1 MPSSFLHSDSI
12 KIIGLVVALFL
23 AKPSFADETEKYQQS
38 IGEIGKKI
46 KAISENLNA
55 NRALVATEREKLL
68 EIEQQLIKIDK
79 SMQRIDYEL
88 AKTRHESEALSLQM
102 TSLEKKQ
109 LGNREALRT
118 LLLNR
123 YKQGEPNYLKSLL
136 NQENP
141 YAVGRLNNYHS
152 YFSDAL
158 NTRFSRLNTQAV
170 EYANLK
176 QEYTETLD
184 KLEEQRQESEE
195 LASKHAKSKQARA
208 NTIAKLDNKIANNTE
223 AIKTLKG
230 DRDRL
235 RSLLT
240 QLKKQAQEMRRL
252 DELRA
257 KQEAERLAKL
267 KHQNTEPTQTIKP
280 PIRKLVKG
288 GFLKQKGRLAYP
300 VRGKLVRKFG
310 SRMPESGMR
319 SQGTFFNTSGS
330 VPVKTIFR
338 GRVLFAD
345 FLKGFGLLIIVDH
358 GDNHISLYGHND
370 RLLKQV
376 GDVVETNEAIARSG
390 VTGGLKSHG
399 LYFEIRDNATPVD
412 AAKWCL

>member
-1 MPSSFLHSDSI
+1 MPSSFLHTYTVKFISLS
-12 KIIGLVVALFL
+12 LALFL
-23 AKPSFADETEKYQQS
+23 MAPGFANETEKYQQS

-55 NRALVATEREKLL
+55 NKALVATEREKLL
-68 EIEQQLIKIDK
+68 EIEQQLRKLDK
-79 SMQRIDYEL
+79 SMQHIDYEL

-109 LGNREALRT
+109 QGNREALRT

-123 YKQGEPNYLKSLL
+123 YKQGEPNYIKSLL

-158 NTRFSRLNTQAV
+158 NQRFARLNTQAV
-170 EYANLK
+170 EYASLK
-176 QEYTETLD
+176 QEYTSTLD
-184 KLEEQRQESEE
+184 SLQKQKEESQA
-195 LASKHAKSKQARA
+195 LAAEHAKSKRARA
-208 NTIAKLDNKIANNTE
+208 NAIAKLDSKIASNTE
-223 AIKTLKG
+223 AIETLKA

-240 QLKKQAQEMRRL
+240 QLKKQAEEMRRL

-267 KHQNTEPTQTIKP
+267 KEQNTKP
-280 PIRKLVKG
+280 PQAVKPPKRKLVKG

-300 VRGKLVRKFG
+300 VNGKLVRKFG

-319 SQGTFFNTSGS
+319 SEGTFFNTSGS

-376 GDVVETNEAIARSG
+376 GDVVETNETIAQSG

-399 LYFEIRDNATPVD
+399 LYFEIRNNATPVD

>member
-1 MPSSFLHSDSI
+1 MPSSFLHINTVKTLSL
-12 KIIGLVVALFL
+12 LVTLFL
-23 AKPSFADETEKYQQS
+23 MVPSFADETEKYQQS

-55 NRALVATEREKLL
+55 NKALVVTEREKLL
-68 EIEQQLIKIDK
+68 EIEQTLSNIDK
-79 SMQRIDYEL
+79 SMQFIDYEL

-109 LGNREALRT
+109 KGNREALRL

-158 NTRFSRLNTQAV
+158 NQRFARLNTQAI
-170 EYANLK
+170 EYASLRKKYTNSLENLEK
-176 QEYTETLD
+176 
-184 KLEEQRQESEE
+184 QRQESQA
-195 LASKHAKSKQARA
+195 LATEHAKSKRARA
-208 NTIAKLDNKIANNTE
+208 NAIAKLDKKIANNTE
-223 AIKTLKG
+223 AIDTLKA

-240 QLKKQAQEMRRL
+240 QLKKQAEEMRRL

-267 KHQNTEPTQTIKP
+267 KQQKTETSKAIKP

-300 VRGKLVRKFG
+300 VTGKLVRKFG

-370 RLLKQV
+370 RLFKQV
-376 GDVVETNEAIARSG
+376 GDVVDTNETIAQSG

-399 LYFEIRDNATPVD
+399 LYFEIRNNATPID

>member
-1 MPSSFLHSDSI
+1 MPSSFLHI
-12 KIIGLVVALFL
+12 KTAKFMSLLLALFL
-23 AKPSFADETEKYQQS
+23 TVPSFANETEKYQQS

-55 NRALVATEREKLL
+55 NKELVATEREKLL
-68 EIEQQLIKIDK
+68 KIEQKLIQLDK
-79 SMQRIDYEL
+79 SMQLIDYEL

-102 TSLEKKQ
+102 TSLEAKQ
-109 LGNREALRT
+109 QGNRQALRD

-123 YKQGEPNYLKSLL
+123 YKQGESNYLKSLL

-152 YFSDAL
+152 YFSNAL
-158 NTRFSRLNTQAV
+158 NQRFKRLNTQAL
-170 EYANLK
+170 EYTNLK
-176 QEYTETLD
+176 QEYTNAL
-184 KLEEQRQESEE
+184 KNLEKQRQESEI
-195 LASKHAKSKQARA
+195 LASEQARSKQERA
-208 NTIAKLDNKIANNTE
+208 NAIAKLDNKIASNTQ
-223 AIKTLKG
+223 AIRTLKD

-235 RSLLT
+235 RSLIT
-240 QLKKQAQEMRRL
+240 QLKKQAEEMRRL

-267 KHQNTEPTQTIKP
+267 KQQNTEPTPAIKP
-280 PIRKLVKG
+280 VIRKLVKG

-300 VRGKLVRKFG
+300 VSGKLVRKFG
-310 SRMPESGMR
+310 TRMPESGMR
-319 SQGTFFNTSGS
+319 SQGSFFNTNGS
-330 VPVKTIFR
+330 VPVKSIFR

-345 FLKGFGLLIIVDH
+345 FLKGFGQLIIIDH

-376 GDVVETNEAIARSG
+376 GDVVETNEAIAQSG

-399 LYFEIRDNATPVD
+399 LYFEIRNNATPVD

>member
-1 MPSSFLHSDSI
+1 MPSSFLPSKHLCFLSLGI
-12 KIIGLVVALFL
+12 TLLF
-23 AKPSFADETEKYQQS
+23 AAPSFADETEKYQQS

-46 KAISENLNA
+46 KSIGKKLNA
-55 NRALVATEREKLL
+55 NKALVATEREKLL
-68 EIEQQLIKIDK
+68 EIEQQLSELDK
-79 SMQRIDYEL
+79 SLQTIEYEL
-88 AKTRHESEALSLQM
+88 AKTQHESEALSLQM
-102 TSLEKKQ
+102 SSLEVKQ
-109 LGNREALRT
+109 KGNREALRV

-123 YKQGEPNYLKSLL
+123 YKRGEANYLKSLL

-141 YAVGRLNNYHS
+141 YAVGRLNNYHG
-152 YFSDAL
+152 YFSGAL
-158 NTRFSRLNTQAV
+158 NERFSSLSAQAV
-170 EYANLK
+170 EYADLK
-176 QEYTETLD
+176 KEYGTTLD
-184 KLEEQRQESEE
+184 DLEKQRQESKA
-195 LASKHAKSKQARA
+195 LATKYANSKKLRA
-208 NTIAKLDNKIANNTE
+208 NTIAKLDKKIATNTE
-223 AIKTLKG
+223 AIETLKG

-235 RSLLT
+235 RTLLA
-240 QLKKQAQEMRRL
+240 QLKKQAEEMRRL

-267 KHQNTEPTQTIKP
+267 KQQNKGASQTVKP
-280 PIRKLVKG
+280 PTRKLVKG

-300 VRGKLVRKFG
+300 VAGKRVRKFG
-310 SRMPESGMR
+310 SRMPQSGMR
-319 SQGTFFNTSGS
+319 SEGTFFDTNGS

-370 RLLKQV
+370 RLLKKV
-376 GDVVETNEAIARSG
+376 GDVVTTNEVIAKTG

-399 LYFEIRDNATPVD
+399 LYFEIRNNATPVD